1 MGRLAGNTILV
12 VENDESLRFKLQEVI
27 ESRGGEVITVNS
39 LKGALRV
46 LAECNFD
53 LIISTYYLPDGLI
66 QQIIDWCRQRLDP
79 LPLFVALGTGLPS
92 DGYLLKRQLISEV
105 FSKLSQPDKIID
117 GIENL
122 VFDFD
127 SFKMK
132 RDSANVKNNLNVEL
146 IIQDQKSDVDIT
158 DILDKG
164 IYIKVSKRYSFGT
177 FAILRIT
184 FLDSENFDH
193 VTMVGSM
200 DEIVSGGQLFR
211 INEHYGKTW
220 LKLLQK
226 LNERQLG
233 MSNFYA
239 KTADK

>member
-1 MGRLAGNTILV
+1 MARLAGNTILV
-12 VENDESLRFKLQEVI
+12 VENDERLRFKLQEII
-27 ESRGGEVITVNS
+27 ESRGGDVITVNS
-39 LKGALRV
+39 LKGAIRV

-66 QQIIDWCRQRLDP
+66 QQIIEWCRQRLDP

-105 FSKLSQPDKIID
+105 FSKLSQPEKIID

-122 VFDFD
+122 VFDFEG
-127 SFKMK
+127 F
-132 RDSANVKNNLNVEL
+132 RARKNSKNFNNDVGIEL
-146 IIQDQKSDVDIT
+146 IIQDQKNDVEIT
-158 DILDKG
+158 DIMDKG
-164 IYIKVSKRYSFGT
+164 IYVKVTKRYSFGT

-193 VTMVGSM
+193 VTMIGSM

-211 INEHYGKTW
+211 INENYGKTW

-233 MSNFYA
+233 VSNFYA